1 MKTKT
6 FDCVAM
12 KRRGAEVV
20 QQDLAGLT
28 PEEELAYWQSGTEE
42 LQQRQRDL
50 GLLRPVD
57 APPTASRTPGRS
69 EQVSVG

>member
-12 KRRGAEVV
+12 KRRGAEMV
-20 QQDLAGLT
+20 QEELAELT

-42 LQQRQRDL
+42 LRQRQTELR
-50 GLLRPVD
+50 LLRQIEALPLV
-57 APPTASRTPGRS
+57 APTPIPSGRAA
-69 EQVSVG
+69 